1 MKMPHR
7 CFVIVPSTMSDLYAQ
22 LVTAFADEPQV
33 FVLRD
38 RRKGDRSLEAI
49 GVFAVGGAR
58 RRVLAAALTRRPVRA
73 ARVSALPSSSFP
85 TGRLRSKASL
95 ALRR

>member
-1 MKMPHR
+1 
-7 CFVIVPSTMSDLYAQ
+7 VPSRMSDLYAQ

-49 GVFAVGGAR
+49 GVFAVGGGDLDPVLR
-58 RRVLAAALTRRPVRA
+58 RSVEAK
-73 ARVSALPSSSFP
+73 
-85 TGRLRSKASL
+85 LRGLGFASL
-95 ALRR
+95 

>member
-7 CFVIVPSTMSDLYAQ
+7 CFVIVPSRMSDLYAQ

-49 GVFAVGGAR
+49 GVLAVGGGDLDPVLR
-58 RRVLAAALTRRPVRA
+58 RSVEAK
-73 ARVSALPSSSFP
+73 
-85 TGRLRSKASL
+85 LRGLGFASL
-95 ALRR
+95 

>member
-7 CFVIVPSTMSDLYAQ
+7 CFVIVPSSQSDLYDQ

-38 RRKGDRSLEAI
+38 RRKGDRSLVAI
-49 GVFAVGGAR
+49 GVFAVGGGD
-58 RRVLAAALTRRPVRA
+58 LDP
-73 ARVSALPSSSFP
+73 
-85 TGRLRSKASL
+85 K
-95 ALRR
+95 LRRSVEAKLHSLGFGSL